1 MANDIFSGLE
11 DLGFE
16 DINNVSL
23 YKKEDDNKKNEDSN
37 LENSEQSEEEKQKS
51 LLYDVQTTCPICEN
65 SFKARA
71 IKNSSYRI
79 LKKDSDSFIYFG
91 VINPYF
97 YDVWVCTNCGYSA
110 MKSDFSKIRNYAMD
124 SIKQKITT
132 KWRGKNYPDVYDVDI
147 AIERYKLSLLNYT
160 AMEAKASKKAMN
172 CLKLAWM
179 YRIKEDKNN
188 EIVFLNLALDGFN
201 NAYFN
206 EDFPIYEMN
215 KFTIMYLIGELN
227 RRVENYDEALTWF
240 SRVITTPGA
249 PQKLKDKTRDQ
260 RDLVEDAIK
269 IIKAANEEMRR
280 DSSPPNA
287 ENIEGKKG
295 FFSRFFK

>member
-16 DINNVSL
+16 DIDTVNL
-23 YKKEDDNKKNEDSN
+23 YKKEDDKKKSGEGDDETTEKSD
-37 LENSEQSEEEKQKS
+37 EEKQKA
-51 LLYDVQTTCPICEN
+51 LLYDVQVTCPVCEN

-71 IKNSSYRI
+71 VKNSAYRI

-91 VINPYF
+91 VIIPYF
-97 YDVWVCTNCGYSA
+97 YDVWVCSSCGYSA
-110 MKSDFSKIRNYAMD
+110 MKSDFSKIRSYAMD

-132 KWRGKNYPDVYDVDI
+132 KWRKKDYPDVYDVDI
-147 AIERYKLSLLNYT
+147 AIERYKLSLLNYVV
-160 AMEAKASKKAMN
+160 MDAKASKKAMN

-179 YRIKEDKNN
+179 YRLKEDRDN
-188 EIVFLNLALDGFN
+188 ELIFLEQALDGFN

-215 KFTIMYLIGELN
+215 KFTITYLIGELN
-227 RRVENYDEALTWF
+227 RRVEKYDEALTWF
-240 SRVITTPGA
+240 SRVITAPGA

-260 RDLVEDAIK
+260 RDLVEEGIRIK
-269 IIKAANEEMRR
+269 SRTNEDLKESLSSNEESTK
-280 DSSPPNA
+280 D
-287 ENIEGKKG
+287 KKG